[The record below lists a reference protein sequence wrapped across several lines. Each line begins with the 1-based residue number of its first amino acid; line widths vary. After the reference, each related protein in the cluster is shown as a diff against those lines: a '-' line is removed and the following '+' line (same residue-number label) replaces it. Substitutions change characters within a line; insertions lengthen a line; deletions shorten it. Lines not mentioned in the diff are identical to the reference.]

1 MVGTDSRWYFDPIFQ
16 EWENGGK
23 EHFFKYITHQRMMD
37 KSQEINYITDR
48 PHTTGRSDQLLQT
61 EPLLGYFHNLLVQG
75 GHRVRDPHNNRSWTI
90 MKWNQSEKNKIYITD
105 QIHDDY
111 SDFCRS
117 QKLGRWVQ
125 DKNQLGKELVE
136 MGKYIDFRSYRVNP
150 TSKTH
155 PENLSGQTT
164 CWEFGSLKECKEK
177 WVQTVFGG
185 DEKSCWGEYDDGVSG
200 GYTPALFSSPEFNSE
215 K

>member
-1 MVGTDSRWYFDPIFQ
+1 
-16 EWENGGK
+16 
-23 EHFFKYITHQRMMD
+23 
-37 KSQEINYITDR
+37 
-48 PHTTGRSDQLLQT
+48 
-61 EPLLGYFHNLLVQG
+61 
-75 GHRVRDPHNNRSWTI
+75 
-90 MKWNQSEKNKIYITD
+90 
-105 QIHDDY
+105 
-111 SDFCRS
+111 
-117 QKLGRWVQ
+117 
-125 DKNQLGKELVE
+125 

-200 GYTPALFSSPEFNSE
+200 GYTPALFPSPEFNSE